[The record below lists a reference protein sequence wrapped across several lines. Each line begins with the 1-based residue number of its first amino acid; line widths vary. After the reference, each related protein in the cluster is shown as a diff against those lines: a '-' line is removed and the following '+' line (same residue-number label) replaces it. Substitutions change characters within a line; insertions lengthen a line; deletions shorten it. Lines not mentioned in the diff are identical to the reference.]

1 MVCLWVYNK
10 WQGRD
15 TMDKVV
21 IRDLVIG
28 EGRPKICLPIVET
41 GREDILGEA
50 EHIRK
55 SKLADLVEWRAD
67 FFDALFDESGK
78 IDEAAVL
85 QLLKELRDT
94 LGKLPLL
101 FTFRTKAEGG
111 NRELH
116 ELYYESLLELA
127 ASSGYVDMIDV
138 ETVRNERIA
147 AKMIK
152 RIHSHK
158 INVIASNHD
167 FEKTPAKEEIMFRLE
182 SMQKQGADI
191 CKIAVMPQSRDDV
204 VTLLSATYEMK
215 RNHAEKPIV
224 TMSMGREGSISRLVG
239 EFSGSAITFGC
250 LKAAS
255 APGQIDAF
263 KLQAMLQIIHESLTE

>member
-1 MVCLWVYNK
+1 
-10 WQGRD
+10 
-15 TMDKVV
+15 MDKVI

-41 GREDILGEA
+41 GREGILSEA

-67 FFDALFDESGK
+67 FFDVLFDESGK

-85 QLLKELRDT
+85 QLLKELRDA
-94 LGKLPLL
+94 LGKVPLL

-111 NRELH
+111 NREIY

-147 AKMIK
+147 ARVIK

-182 SMQKQGADI
+182 SMQRQGADI
-191 CKIAVMPQSRDDV
+191 CKIAVMPQNQNDV
-204 VTLLSATYEMK
+204 VTLLNATYEMK
-215 RNHAEKPIV
+215 NRVEKPIV
-224 TMSMGREGSISRLVG
+224 TMSMGREGSISRLTG
-239 EFSGSAITFGC
+239 EFYGSAITFGC
-250 LKAAS
+250 MKDAS

-263 KLQAMLQIIHESLTE
+263 KLQAVLQIIHESLTE

>member
-1 MVCLWVYNK
+1 
-10 WQGRD
+10 
-15 TMDKVV
+15 MDKVI

-28 EGRPKICLPIVET
+28 EGKPKICLPII
-41 GREDILGEA
+41 GKSREDILGEA
-50 EHIRK
+50 ERIRK

-67 FFDALFDESGK
+67 FFDSLFDESGK

-85 QLLKELRDT
+85 QLLKELHDI
-94 LGKLPLL
+94 LGKVPLL
-101 FTFRTKAEGG
+101 FTFRTKEEGG
-111 NRELH
+111 NREIH

-138 ETVRNERIA
+138 ETIRNERIA
-147 AKMIK
+147 ARLIK

-158 INVIASNHD
+158 ISVIASNHD
-167 FEKTPAKEEIMFRLE
+167 FEKTPAKEEIMFRLQ
-182 SMQKQGADI
+182 SMQRQGADI
-191 CKIAVMPQSRDDV
+191 CKLAVMPQSRDDV
-204 VTLLSATYEMK
+204 FTLLNATYEMN
-215 RNHAEKPIV
+215 RDHAKKPIV
-224 TMSMGREGSISRLVG
+224 TMSMGSEGSISRLIG

-250 LKAAS
+250 LKDAS